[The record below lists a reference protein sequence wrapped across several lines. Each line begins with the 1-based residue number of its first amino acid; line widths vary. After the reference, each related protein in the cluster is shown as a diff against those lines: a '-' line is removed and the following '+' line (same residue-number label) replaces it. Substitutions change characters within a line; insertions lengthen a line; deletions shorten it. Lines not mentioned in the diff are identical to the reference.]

1 MSIYTGIGSTAKA
14 TSKLYLGV
22 DGKARQLSK
31 IYLGVGGTAKLLY
44 ASGTPL
50 GSLAVG
56 KVVNLPFGG
65 PKSYKEFLIV
75 HQGIPDAKIYDS
87 SCTGTWLM
95 MKDLYQAV
103 AWHESK
109 MYCNDDEN
117 SKVRSWLDLICMMNF
132 AMGLISDKI
141 KEVKI
146 PYRPGG
152 GQDTTVSS
160 GANGLSAK
168 IFLPSAT
175 ELGVTGNYN
184 TVVPEN
190 EGATLAYF
198 KGCNATKGDSRRIA
212 YVGTKAYSWW
222 TRSPACKSTWTYP
235 VYIDT
240 EGGFYRTRA
249 TDEKYVRPMIILPSE
264 MLVDPDTMIL
274 QTE

>member
-1 MSIYTGIGSTAKA
+1 MSIYPGIGGTAKA

-31 IYLGVGGTAKLLY
+31 IYLGVGGTAKLVY
-44 ASGTPL
+44 TGGTPL
-50 GSLAVG
+50 RSLAVG

-87 SCTGTWLM
+87 SCNGTWLM
-95 MKDLYQAV
+95 MKELHQSIV
-103 AWHESK
+103 WHESE
-109 MYCNDDEN
+109 MYFNDYEN
-117 SKVRSWLDLICMMNF
+117 SKVRSWLDLICMMSF
-132 AMGLISDKI
+132 ATGLISDKI

-152 GQDTTVSS
+152 GKDTTVSS

-175 ELGVTGNYN
+175 ELGVTGDSN

-198 KGCNATKGDSRRIA
+198 KGCNATKRDSRRIA
-212 YVGTKAYSWW
+212 YVGTKAYPWW
-222 TRSPACKSTWTYP
+222 TRSPACESTWTYP

-240 EGGFYRTRA
+240 QGGFYSVGA
-249 TDEKYVRPMIILPSE
+249 TNKRYVRPMIILPSE